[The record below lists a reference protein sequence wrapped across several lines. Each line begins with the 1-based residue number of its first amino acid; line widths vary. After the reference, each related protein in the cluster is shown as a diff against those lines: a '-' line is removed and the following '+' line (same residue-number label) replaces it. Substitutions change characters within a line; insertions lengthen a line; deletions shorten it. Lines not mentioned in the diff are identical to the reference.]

1 MSDKRNKA
9 ADLRGLTRLLKEAT
23 LGVTDVVE
31 AMHRRIVHPPFL
43 PSTAIQH
50 LITDIAGLTYKNIK
64 WSTRLIGGGLDRL
77 LGRLTPLI
85 NEGKTSAQRE
95 RIRAVLNGVLGDHL
109 EATDNPLQIKMQ
121 VRYPSE
127 YLELRQEKRAE
138 ISGAVNGKILL
149 MIHGSCMNE
158 RQWTRKGHNHGL
170 ALAQE
175 LDKTALFLHYNSG
188 RHISSN
194 GQDLSV
200 LLENLVRNWPVPL
213 EEIVILA
220 HSMGGLVARSA
231 VHYAQKEPKDW
242 PRYLKKMVFLGTP
255 HQGALLERS
264 GNYLDVLL
272 DKIPYTRP
280 LARLGKIRSAGVT
293 DLRYGS
299 LLDEDWQDKD
309 RFELAA
315 YGQSTVPL
323 PRQVDCYSIAAVK
336 SKRSTS
342 RTLGRWEGDGLVG
355 LDSALGGH
363 KDPKR
368 NLSFEADKTWVSY
381 ENNHLDL
388 LSDPSVYT
396 KIKSWLD

>member
-43 PSTAIQH
+43 PSTDIQH
-50 LITDIAGLTYKNIK
+50 LITDIAGFTYKNIK

-85 NEGKTSAQRE
+85 NEGKTSTQRE

-109 EATDNPLQIKMQ
+109 EATDNPLQIKMI
-121 VRYPSE
+121 VRCESE
-127 YLELRQEKRAE
+127 YLELRQEKRTE

-194 GQDLSV
+194 GQDLSA
-200 LLENLVRNWPVPL
+200 LLEDLVRHWPVPP
-213 EEIVILA
+213 EEIVILG

-231 VHYAQKEPKDW
+231 VHYAREEQKDW
-242 PRYLKKMVFLGTP
+242 PRHLKKMVFLGTP

-272 DKIPYTRP
+272 DKIHYTRP

-309 RFELAA
+309 RFDLAA

-323 PRQVDCYSIAAVK
+323 PREVDCYSIAAVK
-336 SKRSTS
+336 NKGTK
-342 RTLGRWEGDGLVG
+342 LEMLQGDGLVG
-355 LDSALGGH
+355 LKSALGQH
-363 KDPKR
+363 KDAKR
-368 NLSFEADKTWVSY
+368 DLQFEERNTWIAY
-381 ENNHLDL
+381 GNGHLDL
-388 LSDPSVYT
+388 LNDPSVYA
-396 KIKSWLD
+396 KIQSWLD